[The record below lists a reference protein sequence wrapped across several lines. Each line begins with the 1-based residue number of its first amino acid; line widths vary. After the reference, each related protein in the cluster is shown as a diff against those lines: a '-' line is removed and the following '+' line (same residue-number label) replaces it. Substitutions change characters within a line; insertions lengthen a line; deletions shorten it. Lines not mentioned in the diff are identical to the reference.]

1 MTDVKEWLKEN
12 PIDVESD
19 VSSLMERVKERGEAL
34 REEWEGREPET
45 KDEALA
51 IMKPAMKEMA
61 NDLVKTVTRMLV
73 KQVVKTAIETQ
84 AQADNAESVGYT
96 VLIVFIFMSCEV
108 VTYRILIIE

>member
-84 AQADNAESVGYT
+84 AQADNAEQN
-96 VLIVFIFMSCEV
+96 
-108 VTYRILIIE
+108 